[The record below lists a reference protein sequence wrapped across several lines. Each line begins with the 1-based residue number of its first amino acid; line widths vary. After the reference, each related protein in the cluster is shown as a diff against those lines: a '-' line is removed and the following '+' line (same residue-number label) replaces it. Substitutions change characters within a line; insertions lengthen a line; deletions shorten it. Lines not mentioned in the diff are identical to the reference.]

1 MKKSLAG
8 IFAFILILSLLA
20 GCGKTEYKPVAI
32 DETVDK
38 CPVCN
43 MAVADDQFAV
53 EIILKNKNAL
63 KFDDLGDLHVWR
75 EENGTKE
82 IGEQFVRDYHTKEWV
97 KLADAT
103 YVYDKSIQT
112 PMAFNVIS
120 FKEKSAADAFVSKE
134 GKGRIMTAEELENHK
149 WESNEDMMKAMMEEH
164 AGEMM
169 GMEGDGKSDDG
180 AAKDSS
186 GMDMSSESK

>member
-1 MKKSLAG
+1 MKKGLV
-8 IFAFILILSLLA
+8 LIVAIIVSLSLLA

-53 EIILKNKNAL
+53 EIILKNKKAL

-75 EENGTKE
+75 KENGTKE
-82 IGEQFVRDYHTKEWV
+82 IGEQFVRDYNTKEWV

-120 FKEKSAADAFVSKE
+120 FKNKKDAEAFVSKE
-134 GKGRIMTAEELENHK
+134 SKGQIMTAEELDNHT
-149 WESNEDMMKAMMEEH
+149 WESNEDMMKAMMEAH
-164 AGEMM
+164 ADEM
-169 GMEGDGKSDDG
+169 K
-180 AAKDSS
+180 K
-186 GMDMSSESK
+186 MDMGSDSK

>member
-1 MKKSLAG
+1 MKKTLAG
-8 IFAFILILSLLA
+8 FVALILTLTLLA
-20 GCGKTEYKPVAI
+20 GCGKTAYKPVAI
-32 DETVDK
+32 DEMVDK

-43 MAVADDQFAV
+43 MGVADDQFAV
-53 EIILKNKNAL
+53 ELILKNKKAL
-63 KFDDLGDLHVWR
+63 KFDDLGDLYVWR
-75 EENGTKE
+75 EKNGTKE
-82 IGEQFVRDYHTKEWV
+82 IGEQFVRDYQTKEWV

-103 YVYDKSIQT
+103 YVYDKSIRT

-120 FKEKSAADAFVSKE
+120 FKEKRDADAFVSKE

-169 GMEGDGKSDDG
+169 GKEGDGMGHEG
-180 AAKDSS
+180 AATDGGGMNMGSDS
-186 GMDMSSESK
+186 K